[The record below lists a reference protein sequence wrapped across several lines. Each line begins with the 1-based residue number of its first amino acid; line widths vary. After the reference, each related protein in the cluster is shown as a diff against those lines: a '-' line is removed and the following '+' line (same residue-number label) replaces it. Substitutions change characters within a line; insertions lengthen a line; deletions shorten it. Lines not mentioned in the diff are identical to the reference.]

1 MERFTEEQETRLL
14 QYLDGQ
20 LSDQESGEIEQQL
33 AQNHVLKTRFEDLRQ
48 VHVALREKARL
59 ENPSRKFT
67 DLVMDNLDRLPQD
80 SLGFSKSGLLLLC
93 GMLVAM
99 GALAMLQSSGVY
111 DNLNSVISFDELPVS
126 KELIR
131 NSLPSLPFSAK
142 WLINGIMVLGLGLAF
157 IVLDRTVLKPYFE
170 RRSQMPA

>member
-80 SLGFSKSGLLLLC
+80 SLGF
-93 GMLVAM
+93 
-99 GALAMLQSSGVY
+99 
-111 DNLNSVISFDELPVS
+111 
-126 KELIR
+126 
-131 NSLPSLPFSAK
+131 
-142 WLINGIMVLGLGLAF
+142 
-157 IVLDRTVLKPYFE
+157 
-170 RRSQMPA
+170 